1 MLINRTRKLPNGVVN
16 KTTLDENQ
24 GFLKTKGDGIS
35 QFTKEEKADKIND
48 SVHLD
53 LRQLKNETDHY
64 KKVRL
69 IVSSSNQETLNNLK
83 NEGNNIG
90 KVIRDLPIVNGFSME
105 LDSSKVENWLSP
117 YLEQKADVNIASDIF
132 FPAGIPNNDKVD
144 KHGEQTLSDTVKR
157 FISRLLDW
165 PWKYEAGNSS
175 KILENIP
182 MRTIGMDKVWAKGFT
197 GKGVTV
203 AFVDSGVYP
212 HEDFK
217 ERIIGWKDMDDPNK
231 ITPHDER
238 GHGTH
243 VAGLMVGN
251 GRLSGGGVS
260 GGAPGA
266 NLVAIKIKSEFNDEK
281 DEVIAVSEA
290 IAGLQWVLNNKT
302 HYNIK
307 VVNLS
312 IGVTPTTGWKQDLFA
327 QAVEKVIAAGITVVT
342 VAGNENDPLLSGC
355 ITSPG
360 IAPSAI
366 TVGAIDDQK
375 TVDPD
380 DDNIYYRSSRGPT
393 IDGIPKPDV
402 VAPGVS
408 VWSTLAPGSKVGES
422 SPSAKNYIELTG
434 TSQAAPIVTGLVAT
448 LLEANKELTP
458 LEIKE
463 ILVESAHTLLDVDIK
478 AQGAGVVD
486 APKALELA
494 LARRKSAN
502 AA

>member
-1 MLINRTRKLPNGVVN
+1 MLIHRTRKLPNGVVN
-16 KTTLDENQ
+16 KTTLDENK
-24 GFLKTKGDGIS
+24 GFLRTKGDGRP
-35 QFTKEEKADKIND
+35 QFTSD

-53 LRQLKNETDHY
+53 LRQLKNETDSD
-64 KKVRL
+64 KKVRF
-69 IVSSSNQETLNNLK
+69 IVSSTNLETLNSLK
-83 NEGNNIG
+83 QDGNNIG
-90 KVIRDLPIVNGFSME
+90 KVIRDLPIINGFSIE

-117 YLEQKADVNIASDIF
+117 YLEQKTDVNIASDIF
-132 FPAGIPNNDKVD
+132 FPAGISNNDKAD
-144 KHGEQTLSDTVKR
+144 KHGEQTLSATVKR
-157 FISRLLDW
+157 FISRLLGW
-165 PWKYEAGNSS
+165 PWK
-175 KILENIP
+175 ENIP

-217 ERIIGWKDMDDPNK
+217 ERIIGWKDMDNPNK

-243 VAGLMVGN
+243 VAGLIVGN
-251 GRLSGGGVS
+251 GKLSGGGAS
-260 GGAPGA
+260 GSAPGA

-290 IAGLQWVLNNKT
+290 IAGLQWILNNKT
-302 HYNIK
+302 QYNIK

-375 TVDPD
+375 TADPD

-393 IDGIPKPDV
+393 IDGIQKPDV

-463 ILVESAHTLLDVDIK
+463 ILVESAHTLSDIDIK

-486 APKALELA
+486 APKALGLA